1 VVVDRVNRRSV
12 AIVSD
17 LLSAGSIAALPLVDA
32 LWGLDLGWFLALAV
46 IGAFGDMPGM
56 TARETL
62 LPRLVEQDGTDG
74 SRRASGTASGTWSL
88 ERLIGLRES
97 LAGVLM
103 IVGPALGGG
112 LVALAGVGA
121 TALLVTAGTSTLA
134 ALVAILLPSRLGA
147 IDASGAD
154 GVAAE
159 VPSAATGSA
168 GGAGGPIRG
177 ALRDLGTGWRFL
189 LRTPIVLGT
198 TLLMA
203 LLAGAIASHQMTIMP
218 AYFLSE
224 GRPGLSG
231 AAMTGIALGGILGAV
246 VFTVLTGRVRR
257 RIWFALGLMGLAAGF
272 VLAGF
277 LPSPWTVIGAFVL
290 VGLANGPLSAVL
302 GVAAIEATPDGMRGR
317 VLGAQNALVL
327 AAPALLAA
335 PMAAVATG
343 YGLQV
348 GGLALAA
355 VIVVGTVV
363 ALFAPAFR
371 GLDGLASSSTAD
383 ADPGAEGAD
392 PGLGDAGPE
401 TGTTSESVPA
411 SAS

>member
-1 VVVDRVNRRSV
+1 
-12 AIVSD
+12 
-17 LLSAGSIAALPLVDA
+17 
-32 LWGLDLGWFLALAV
+32 
-46 IGAFGDMPGM
+46 
-56 TARETL
+56 
-62 LPRLVEQDGTDG
+62 
-74 SRRASGTASGTWSL
+74 
-88 ERLIGLRES
+88 
-97 LAGVLM
+97 
-103 IVGPALGGG
+103 
-112 LVALAGVGA
+112 
-121 TALLVTAGTSTLA
+121 
-134 ALVAILLPSRLGA
+134 
-147 IDASGAD
+147 
-154 GVAAE
+154 
-159 VPSAATGSA
+159 
-168 GGAGGPIRG
+168 
-177 ALRDLGTGWRFL
+177 
-189 LRTPIVLGT
+189 
-198 TLLMA
+198 
-203 LLAGAIASHQMTIMP
+203 
-218 AYFLSE
+218 
-224 GRPGLSG
+224 
-231 AAMTGIALGGILGAV
+231 
-246 VFTVLTGRVRR
+246 
-257 RIWFALGLMGLAAGF
+257 
-272 VLAGF
+272 
-277 LPSPWTVIGAFVL
+277 VIGAFVL